1 MTVMMKPPKMRRDE
15 RKERKNE
22 RRRNKGTR
30 QSAHYELTTF
40 RYRPR
45 CTETRREAAVPPS
58 RAVSAVAVW

>member
-30 QSAHYELTTF
+30 QSAHY
-40 RYRPR
+40 RVGGIVGDVS
-45 CTETRREAAVPPS
+45 VPAPLY
-58 RAVSAVAVW
+58 